1 MYVVWIIII
10 IIKKDY
16 KTGLKFNQIF
26 KKKFN
31 KVFRFINFMYNIL
44 IIYKYNINKISL

>member
-1 MYVVWIIII
+1 MYVVWIIIINII

-16 KTGLKFNQIF
+16 KTGLKLNQIF

-31 KVFRFINFMYNIL
+31 KDFKFINFMYNTSICTN
-44 IIYKYNINKISL
+44 II